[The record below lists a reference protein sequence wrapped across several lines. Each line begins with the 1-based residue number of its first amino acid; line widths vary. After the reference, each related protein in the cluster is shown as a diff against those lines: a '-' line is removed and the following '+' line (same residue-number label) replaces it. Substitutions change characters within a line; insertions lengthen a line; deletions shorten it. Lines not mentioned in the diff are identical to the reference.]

1 MSLTLDGDSAD
12 AGLARRGF
20 LPRLMVFCAAIALVA
35 LGLWLVDRAFAP
47 ALPAAPLRSPFG
59 IGMREAAPAYGGLS
73 GQLMV
78 WQSQFFRELTQAAKT
93 ALSDGGAAW
102 ALISGSLLYGLVH
115 AAGPGHG
122 KAVISAYIVA
132 DNHALKRGIGLSIAA
147 ALVQAV
153 CAIML
158 VGTAALLL
166 KATARQVDSATRL
179 IEMVAFGAIALAG
192 IVVLWRKAGQLVRL
206 GQAGAAASACAP
218 DCGHTHLPGPAEL
231 ARARSFSELALV
243 ALAAGIRPC
252 TGAIVVLTF
261 CAAQG
266 LFMVGVASVLAMAA
280 GVALATSTLAALAVL
295 FKSAALKLAGGRGV
309 SGERALIGLECLA
322 AAFVAALG
330 LMLMLGVVAMPS
342 G

>member
-1 MSLTLDGDSAD
+1 MSLTLEGSNVEPV
-12 AGLARRGF
+12 LARRASMLRLAVF
-20 LPRLMVFCAAIALVA
+20 LGSIAMVA
-35 LGLWLVDRAFAP
+35 LALWLIDRALAP
-47 ALPAAPLRSPFG
+47 ALPPPPQRSPFG
-59 IGMREAAPAYGGLS
+59 VGVREAAPAYGGMF

-93 ALSDGGAAW
+93 ALSDGRAAW
-102 ALISGSLLYGLVH
+102 ALISGSFLYGLVH

-147 ALVQAV
+147 ALVQAFS
-153 CAIML
+153 AIML
-158 VGTAALLL
+158 VGIAALVL
-166 KATARQVDSATRL
+166 KATARQVDSATRA
-179 IEMVAFGAIALAG
+179 IEMAAFGAIALAG
-192 IVVLWRKAGQLVRL
+192 IVVLWRKAGQLARL
-206 GQAGAAASACAP
+206 GQGGHAEVCAP

-231 ARARSFSELALV
+231 SRARSFSEMAMV

-266 LFMVGVASVLAMAA
+266 LFMVGVASVFAMAG
-280 GVALATSTLAALAVL
+280 GVALATSALAALAVL
-295 FKSAALKLAGGRGV
+295 FKGVALKLAGGRGL
-309 SGERALIGLECLA
+309 SGERVLIGLECLA

-330 LMLMLGVVAMPS
+330 LMLMLGVVAAPT